1 MKIAAILTLLGV
13 AFICTVSA
21 RSKVDW
27 SKVKKAVPGTVK
39 KNHHKHKAAFLK
51 EQKNRLP
58 EDRVGN
64 LPQMKDLTNGLEMH
78 QGKFAT
84 PNLDGQKKMSPQM
97 TNKYTKKVNSPIE
110 KQKLEIKTKPRPG
123 HKKKDAMNPN
133 KKHVKRDQ
141 MKAQEKLD
149 MKRQKNRKM
158 MQAKNIADGKKQHG
172 FHKIRTQH

>member
-1 MKIAAILTLLGV
+1 MGKYKLKFGKMKITAILTLLGV
-13 AFICTVSA
+13 AFV
-21 RSKVDW
+21 
-27 SKVKKAVPGTVK
+27 
-39 KNHHKHKAAFLK
+39 K

-58 EDRVGN
+58 EDRVGY
-64 LPQMKDLTNGLEMH
+64 LPQMKDLTNGLDMH

-110 KQKLEIKTKPRPG
+110 KQKLEIKTKPLPG

-133 KKHVKRDQ
+133 DIKKQSKKHQ
-141 MKAQEKLD
+141 MKAQENLD
-149 MKRQKNRKM
+149 LKRQKNKKM
-158 MQAKNIADGKKQHG
+158 MQAKKIADGKKQRG